1 MTLLKHDIRTT
12 DTVPTWFARLGLV
25 VCVVACILWLGSQY
39 VTLSTLNPYYRIN
52 TSALCLLFGFVL
64 ACFSMRFAMMGC
76 VFALPLVP
84 TFAWQFQVYTG
95 YGRIQDT
102 ANAGLDLVV
111 GILFGLIANTLSSK
125 KRIQDRLA
133 LPWPAALVMLVLTVS
148 VAMAIARN
156 LHQSASP
163 FTLQALLFNVVN
175 MRSLGWHDDYRPLVD
190 WAAYAS
196 AFLLLALFVPAL
208 KNMPDR
214 NEVIFKPLIAGL
226 VIAALVGWRQS
237 NNGAGL
243 NSSQLNFR
251 LDGFGYMA
259 LGFQPDN
266 HAFGGQL
273 LLGVIG
279 LLGYLYFTQNKWLRL
294 FCVALVLPLCWY
306 VLFLSKSKASFALGV
321 FGLLLAV
328 AIWSFRRSKYLKQ
341 VVVSCFVCAGLLT
354 LSALFFSAAWGA
366 MLGPL
371 LHKFNLPDLYTLN
384 LKLSYR
390 PEVYLA
396 AFQMFLLFPFAG
408 LGQSEFYRQSANL
421 DLTRSLFLSVE
432 QNGENAH
439 NYFLQTLAE
448 TGLLG
453 FCAFA
458 LLLSYPFIRTANK
471 RLLIPA
477 AVALAAVFAG
487 NLLAHS
493 MLVRENLLLAACF
506 IALLYASMTKQD
518 TTSAKDQTASL
529 MTDGRIVPMTDQRL
543 AWLSQPKILLAVTAI
558 ALLLIAKEMYQSF
571 KGSPFNVDVQCQ
583 ATRNLARDGW
593 TSGRLL
599 IDVPVGAQGLALN
612 LATTQPDVA
621 VRPLPVSLSIWFN
634 RDLLVKKD
642 FILNQTIP
650 QSLAIDLPDGTLA
663 TPDDYQI
670 EFKVQR
676 CFVPRNFGINQD
688 GRRLGVRIQSMD
700 WK

>member
-1 MTLLKHDIRTT
+1 MTLLKRNILTP
-12 DTVPTWFARLGLV
+12 DTVPTWLARLGLV
-25 VCVVACILWLGSQY
+25 ICVVACVLWLSSQY

-64 ACFSMRFAMMGC
+64 ACFSMRFAIMGC

-84 TFAWQFQVYTG
+84 TFAWQFQVYSG

-102 ANAGLDLVV
+102 ANAGVDLVI
-111 GILFGLIANTLSSK
+111 GIFLGFIANALWRK
-125 KRIQDRLA
+125 KGVQDRLA

-148 VAMAIARN
+148 VIMAITRN

-163 FTLQALLFNVVN
+163 FSLQALLFNIVN

-196 AFLLLALFVPAL
+196 AFLLLALFAPAL

-237 NNGAGL
+237 ATGAGL

-251 LDGFGYMA
+251 LDGFGFMA

-273 LLGVIG
+273 MLGAIG
-279 LLGYLYFTQNKWLRL
+279 LLGYLYYTHNKWLRL
-294 FCVALVLPLCWY
+294 FCVVLLLPLCWY
-306 VLFLSKSKASFALGV
+306 VLFLSKSKASFALGI

-328 AIWSFRRSKYLKQ
+328 AIWGFRHSTYIKQ
-341 VVVSCFVCAGLLT
+341 VVVGCFVCAGLLT
-354 LSALFFSAAWGA
+354 LSALVFSTEWGA

-371 LHKFNLPDLYTLN
+371 LHKFSLPDLYTLN

-408 LGQSEFYRQSANL
+408 LGQSEFYRQSANH

-439 NYFLQTLAE
+439 NYFLQTLVE
-448 TGLLG
+448 TGLIG
-453 FCAFA
+453 FFAFV
-458 LLLSYPFIRTANK
+458 LLLIYPFIRTANK

-477 AVALAAVFAG
+477 MVALATIFAG
-487 NLLAHS
+487 NLFAHS
-493 MLVRENLLLAACF
+493 MLIRENLLLAACF
-506 IALLYASMTKQD
+506 VALLYASMMAQEATSTQD
-518 TTSAKDQTASL
+518 STAYLSANGQLQFSHNQQPSWLRHPTT
-529 MTDGRIVPMTDQRL
+529 
-543 AWLSQPKILLAVTAI
+543 LLACTMI
-558 ALLLIAKEMYQSF
+558 TILLIAKEMHQSF
-571 KGSPFNVDVQCQ
+571 KSSPFNVDVQCQ
-583 ATRNLARDGW
+583 QTRRPDRDGW
-593 TSGRLL
+593 TSGRLI
-599 IDVPVGAQGLALN
+599 IDVPVGAQGIVLN
-612 LATTQPDVA
+612 LAMTQPDV
-621 VRPLPVSLSIWFN
+621 VTRPLPGSLSLWFN
-634 RDLLVKKD
+634 QSLLLKKD
-642 FILNQTIP
+642 FRLNQTTP
-650 QSLAIDLPDGTLA
+650 QSLAIDLPEGSLA

-670 EFKVQR
+670 ELKVQR

-688 GRRLGVRIQSMD
+688 GRRLGVRIESVD